1 MLDIL
6 IHQFTSVD
14 LELQYDKMW
23 LPEELERIYKIAYKN
38 ISDQKI
44 EDVLPP
50 DDIKAIRETGTAI
63 ANIGNR
69 IFAPKVNHIFPTLAI
84 SNLTL
89 RIWIVGQRFGSP

>member
-1 MLDIL
+1 M
-6 IHQFTSVD
+6 
-14 LELQYDKMW
+14 ELQYDNMW

-69 IFAPKVNHIFPTLAI
+69 IFSPKVKHIFSTLAI

>member
-1 MLDIL
+1 
-6 IHQFTSVD
+6 
-14 LELQYDKMW
+14 MW

-69 IFAPKVNHIFPTLAI
+69 IFSPKVNHIFPTFRRYRLM
-84 SNLTL
+84 NLTL
-89 RIWIVGQRFGSP
+89 RNWIVGQRFGSP

>member
-1 MLDIL
+1 M
-6 IHQFTSVD
+6 
-14 LELQYDKMW
+14 LQYDKMW

-69 IFAPKVNHIFPTLAI
+69 IFSPKVNHIFPTLAI